1 MRILDSIHC
10 REDLLRLN
18 KQEQL
23 ALCDEIREFLV
34 KKVSV
39 TGGHLASNLGIVEAT
54 LAIHKVFDTATD
66 RLIFDVGHQSYVHNI
81 LTGRAEEFDSL
92 RQYDGL
98 SGYPRP
104 DESIHDAF
112 IAGHASN
119 AVSVALGMARARTK
133 NGESHHVIALLGDGA
148 LTGGLAYEGLNDTG
162 DSGEQVIVILNDNG
176 MSITENVGGMSR
188 HLALL
193 RVKPGYFTLKKVVR
207 NIFSAIPGGKYV
219 YNLGRH
225 IKDFFKRGLI
235 GTTIFEEMGLNYLGP
250 VDGHDIEKIAYL
262 LQVAKE
268 LPGPTLVHIITQKG
282 RGYKL
287 AEFSP
292 KEYHG
297 VGHFDPEVGVSGS
310 GAGHTYSEIFGETLA
325 ELAEK
330 NEKICAI
337 TAAMPSGTGLEN
349 FSEEFPDRFYDVGI
363 AEGHAVCMAAGLAAG
378 GMIPVV
384 ALYSTFLQRGFDM
397 LLHDVAL
404 MQNHVIFAVDRA
416 GLVGEDGPTHHGVF
430 DVGYLRQIPGMTVL
444 SPTTEEEL
452 RQAMH
457 DAVYLY
463 QGPVAIRYPRGK
475 CINAEETTHFSAP
488 VPGAAVTLIS
498 YGGMMEE
505 VSAAAQLLSQRGI
518 TAQTIALKC
527 LKPLDME
534 AIQKRTSDT
543 SIFVVEDTAAHS
555 CIGTQIAAGL
565 GRDVALLNL
574 GDTFITHGNVK
585 QLRKTAGINAEAICN
600 RVQEVLKNEK

>member
-1 MRILDSIHC
+1 MRILDHIHC

-18 KQEQL
+18 KQEQT
-23 ALCDEIREFLV
+23 ALCDEIREYLV
-34 KKVSV
+34 NKVSV

-54 LAIHKVFDTATD
+54 LAIHKVFDTAAD
-66 RLIFDVGHQSYVHNI
+66 RLIFDVGHQSYVHKI
-81 LTGRAEEFDSL
+81 LTGRAGDFDSL
-92 RQYDGL
+92 RQFGGL
-98 SGYPRP
+98 SGFPKP
-104 DESIHDAF
+104 EESVHDAF

-133 NGESHHVIALLGDGA
+133 NGEKHHVIALLGDGA

-207 NIFSAIPGGKYV
+207 NVFSVIPGGKYI

-225 IKDFFKRGLI
+225 IKDFLKRGLI

-250 VDGHDIEKIAYL
+250 VDGHDVEKVAYL
-262 LQVAKE
+262 LQIAKE

-297 VGHFDPEVGVSGS
+297 VGHFDPEVGVSSS
-310 GAGHTYSEIFGETLA
+310 GTGHTYSEVFGETLT
-325 ELAEK
+325 ELAKE
-330 NEKICAI
+330 NNKICAI
-337 TAAMPSGTGLEN
+337 TAAMPSGTCLEN
-349 FSEEFPDRFYDVGI
+349 FAEKFPDRFYDVGI
-363 AEGHAVCMAAGLAAG
+363 AEGHAVCMASGLAAG
-378 GMIPVV
+378 GMVPVV

-444 SPTTEEEL
+444 SPSTADEL

-463 QGPVAIRYPRGK
+463 RGPVAIRYPRGK
-475 CINAEETTHFSAP
+475 CADNETITQFSAP

-498 YGGMMEE
+498 YGSMMEE
-505 VSAAAQLLSQRGI
+505 LSTAAQLLTDAGI
-518 TAQTIALKC
+518 SVQTIALKC
-527 LKPLDME
+527 LKPLNME
-534 AIQKRTSDT
+534 MIENFTAGTR
-543 SIFVVEDTAAHS
+543 IFVVEDNAAHS
-555 CIGTQIAAGL
+555 CVGTQIAAEIGNN
-565 GRDVALLNL
+565 VTLLNL
-574 GDTFITHGNVK
+574 GDGFVTHGNVK
-585 QLRKTAGINAEAICN
+585 QLRKTCGIDAESISKK
-600 RVQEVLKNEK
+600 VQEVLTNEK